1 MQVFNI
7 TTHCVSQ
14 MVSRGAKGRPSI
26 FLSSGWSTCT
36 FIRPVDCLL
45 LSEEY
50 NFVKFDAIVPSRK
63 NSFTFNIV
71 NYKSLLTIK
80 TSLTSF
86 RNFHH
91 LRWNCGFFDC
101 GAIKRVG
108 GHQCCGRVRKSV
120 PKSRE

>member
-7 TTHCVSQ
+7 TTHCASQ
-14 MVSRGAKGRPSI
+14 MVSRGAKGRLSI
-26 FLSSGWSTCT
+26 FLSSGPATCT
-36 FIRPVDCLL
+36 FVIPVDCLL

-50 NFVKFDAIVPSRK
+50 NFVKVDAIAPTRK
-63 NSFTFNIV
+63 NSFAFNIV
-71 NYKSLLTIK
+71 DYKSLLTIK

-86 RNFHH
+86 LNFHH

-120 PKSRE
+120 SKSRD

>member
-26 FLSSGWSTCT
+26 FLSSGRSTCT
-36 FIRPVDCLL
+36 FIIPVDCLL

-50 NFVKFDAIVPSRK
+50 NFVKVDAMAPTRK
-63 NSFTFNIV
+63 NSLAFNNV

-86 RNFHH
+86 RSFHN
-91 LRWNCGFFDC
+91 LR
-101 GAIKRVG
+101 
-108 GHQCCGRVRKSV
+108 
-120 PKSRE
+120 